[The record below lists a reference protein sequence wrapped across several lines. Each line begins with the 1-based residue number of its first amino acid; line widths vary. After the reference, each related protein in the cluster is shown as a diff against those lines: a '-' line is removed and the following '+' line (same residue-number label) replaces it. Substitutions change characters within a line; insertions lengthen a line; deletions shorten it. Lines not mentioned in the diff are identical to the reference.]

1 MRIYGNINNYRS
13 EGMSRIELLRK
24 KYTGS
29 SSSTKKQSTQGLS
42 SLNKTRASFAAQY
55 KKNTTSINTSIYDEI
70 GTSAKNVNTHTD
82 KLSNTNKG
90 NLFDAKEQDKGKI
103 VNEVK
108 NFVEDYNSL
117 VKQMKKSGS
126 TTYKSLA
133 QDLKSQA
140 VTMESDLSTI
150 GLTCKSD
157 GTLAIDTKKLGNAD
171 LKDLKKVFYGEKSF
185 ASVITE
191 KCSTIQKRAC
201 IDKIVNSSNNS
212 NSSTDFNRSI

>member
-24 KYTGS
+24 KYSG
-29 SSSTKKQSTQGLS
+29 SSTKKQSSQGSS

-55 KKNTTSINTSIYDEI
+55 KKSTTATDTSIYDEI
-70 GTSAKNVNTHTD
+70 GTSAKNVNVHTD
-82 KLSNTNKG
+82 KLSNTNKS
-90 NLFDAKEQDKGKI
+90 NLFDAKEPDKGKI

-108 NFVEDYNSL
+108 GFVEDYNSL

-150 GLTCKSD
+150 GLTYKSD
-157 GTLAIDTKKLGNAD
+157 GTLVIDNKKLENAD

-185 ASVITE
+185 ASVTTE
-191 KCSTIQKRAC
+191 KCSTIQKRTC
-201 IDKIVNSSNNS
+201 IDKIVNASYNS
-212 NSSTDFNRSI
+212 NSKTDFNKSI